1 MKKLFLAALA
11 SMVLIPVINAQQ
23 DIQQEK
29 RYNMYGVMFYNLE
42 NLFDT
47 INNNDTYDLEFSPN
61 GARQW
66 DGRKYWSKV
75 HNMAYAIS
83 QMKTTGTPYGPSI
96 IGVCE
101 IENITVLDDVVRDP
115 QIRNWHLQIAPY
127 HDSGDRRGVDV
138 GVLYN
143 PRFFRVLNVTNQRL
157 SEEDFERAAAA
168 ADPAR
173 KPEYEW
179 NENFRTRDQICV
191 VGTLAGDTV
200 AVMVN
205 HWPSRLGGQEA
216 SSPKREAAGYMCRR
230 TIDSLVSVH
239 GENIGIIFMGD
250 LNDDPMDKACA
261 ESVGGKRNIEDV
273 VGPGDMFN
281 PFWNVLAKGVGTL
294 AYRGQWNL
302 FDQIMCNGFF
312 TKYREGKD
320 KPQLTYS
327 RCEALNRDFLK
338 TQEGDRK
345 GYPLR
350 TYSGGVFLNG
360 YSDHFPTEI
369 FLVKEAQ

>member
-1 MKKLFLAALA
+1 MKKLLFAALVA
-11 SMVLIPVINAQQ
+11 MVLLPAMNAQ
-23 DIQQEK
+23 DNVQQEK
-29 RYNMYGVMFYNLE
+29 RYKVYGIMFYNLE

-47 INNNDTYDLEFSPN
+47 INSNGTYDLEFSPN

-66 DGRKYWSKV
+66 DGRKYWMKIDR
-75 HNMAYAIS
+75 MAYAIS
-83 QMKTTGTPYGPSI
+83 QMKTDNTPFGPAI
-96 IGVCE
+96 IGVSE
-101 IENITVLDDVVRDP
+101 IENVTVLQDLVRDP
-115 QIRNWHLQIAPY
+115 QIRDWRLQVAPY
-127 HDSGDRRGVDV
+127 HDSPDRRGVDV

-143 PRFFRVLNVTNQRL
+143 PRYFRVLNVTNQRL

-173 KPEYEW
+173 KLEYEW

-191 VGTLAGDTV
+191 VGLLAGDTV

-230 TIDSLVSVH
+230 TIDSLVNVH
-239 GENIGIIFMGD
+239 GDNIGIIFMGD

-273 VGPGDMFN
+273 NGPGEMYN
-281 PFWNVLAKGVGTL
+281 PFWRILDSGVGTL

-302 FDQIMCNGFF
+302 FDQIMCSGYF
-312 TKYREGKD
+312 TKYRNGKD
-320 KPQLTYS
+320 KPRLTFL
-327 RCEALNRDFLK
+327 RAEALNRDFLK
-338 TQEGDRK
+338 TQEGERK

-350 TYSGGVFLNG
+350 TYSSGVFLNG

-369 FLVKEAQ
+369 FLVKEAE

>member
-1 MKKLFLAALA
+1 MKKILLAALA
-11 SMVLIPVINAQQ
+11 AMVLIPMMNAQQ
-23 DIQQEK
+23 SVQQEK
-29 RYNMYGVMFYNLE
+29 RYKMYGVMFYNLE

-47 INNNDTYDLEFSPN
+47 INANGTYDVEFSPN

-66 DGRKYWSKV
+66 DGRKYWMKIDR
-75 HNMAYAIS
+75 MAYAIS
-83 QMKTTGTPYGPSI
+83 QMKTDNTPYGPAI
-96 IGVCE
+96 IGVSE
-101 IENITVLDDVVRDP
+101 IENITVLQDLVRDP
-115 QIRNWHLQIAPY
+115 QIRNWRLQIAPY
-127 HDSGDRRGVDV
+127 HDSPDRRGVDV
-138 GVLYN
+138 GLLYN
-143 PRFFRVLNVTNQRL
+143 PRYFSVLNVTNQRL
-157 SEEDFERAAAA
+157 SEEDFDRARAAA
-168 ADPAR
+168 DEGR
-173 KPEYEW
+173 KGEYEW
-179 NENFRTRDQICV
+179 NDNFRTRDQMCV
-191 VGTLAGDTV
+191 VGLLAGDTV
-200 AVMVN
+200 AVIVN

-230 TIDSLVSVH
+230 TIDSLVNVH
-239 GENIGIIFMGD
+239 GEHIGIIFMGD

-261 ESVGGKRNIEDV
+261 ESVGGKRNIEEV
-273 VGPGDMFN
+273 NQPGEMFN
-281 PFWNVLAKGVGTL
+281 PFWNILARGIGTL

-320 KPQLTYS
+320 KPQLTFV
-327 RCEALNRDFLK
+327 RAEALNRDFLK

-350 TYSGGVFLNG
+350 TYSSGVFLNG

>member
-1 MKKLFLAALA
+1 MKKFFLAAVA
-11 SMVLIPVINAQQ
+11 AMVLIPAINAQEGV
-23 DIQQEK
+23 QQEK

-47 INNNDTYDLEFSPN
+47 INNNGTYDLEFSPN

-75 HNMAYAIS
+75 RRMAYAIS
-83 QMKTTGTPYGPSI
+83 QMKTQNTPMGPAI

-101 IENITVLDDVVRDP
+101 IENITVLDDLVHDP

-143 PRFFRVLNVTNQRL
+143 PRYFTVLNVTNQRL

-173 KPEYEW
+173 KMEYEW

-216 SSPKREAAGYMCRR
+216 SSPKREAAGFMCRR
-230 TIDSLVSVH
+230 TIDSLVNVH

-273 VGPGDMFN
+273 IAPGDMFN
-281 PFWNVLAKGVGTL
+281 PFWNILARGVGTL

-302 FDQIMCNGFF
+302 FDQIMCSSYF
-312 TKYREGKD
+312 TKYRDGKD
-320 KPQLTYS
+320 KPQLTFV
-327 RCEALNRDFLK
+327 RAEALNRDFLK

-350 TYSGGVFLNG
+350 TFSAGVFLDG

>member
-47 INNNDTYDLEFSPN
+47 INNNGTYDLEFSPN
-61 GARQW
+61 GACQW

>member
-1 MKKLFLAALA
+1 MKKLLLAAVA
-11 SMVLIPVINAQQ
+11 AMVLIPAINAQQ
-23 DIQQEK
+23 DVQQEK

-47 INNNDTYDLEFSPN
+47 INSNGTYDLEFSPS

-75 HNMAYAIS
+75 HNMAYAFS
-83 QMKTTGTPYGPSI
+83 QMKTPNTPYGPAI
-96 IGVCE
+96 IGVSE
-101 IENITVLDDVVRDP
+101 IENETVLKDIARDP
-115 QIRNWHLQIAPY
+115 LIKDWRLQVADY
-127 HDSGDRRGVDV
+127 HESPDRRGVDV
-138 GVLYN
+138 GVMYN
-143 PRFFRVLNVTNQRL
+143 PRYFRVLNVTNQRL
-157 SEEDFERAAAA
+157 SEEDFARAAAA

-173 KPEYEW
+173 VLDYEW
-179 NENFRTRDQICV
+179 NDNFRTRDQICV
-191 VGTLAGDTV
+191 VGILAGDTV

-230 TIDSLVSVH
+230 TIDSLVNVH

-273 VGPGDMFN
+273 NAPGDMFN
-281 PFWNVLAKGVGTL
+281 PFWNILAKGVGTL
-294 AYRGQWNL
+294 AYKGQWNL
-302 FDQIMCNGFF
+302 FDQIMCNSYF
-312 TKYREGKD
+312 TKYRKSKD
-320 KPQLTYS
+320 KPQLTFV
-327 RCEALNRDFLK
+327 RAEALNRDFLK

-350 TYSGGVFLNG
+350 TYSAGVFLNG

>member
-47 INNNDTYDLEFSPN
+47 INNNGTYDLEFSPN

-101 IENITVLDDVVRDP
+101 IENIIVLDDVVRDP

-191 VGTLAGDTV
+191 VGPLAGDTV
-200 AVMVN
+200 AVRVN

>member
-47 INNNDTYDLEFSPN
+47 INNNGTYDLEFSPN